1 MVGPGTPSMEEE
13 TVGQQI
19 SWPDK
24 TALWDPRQAKIL
36 SLGAVPYEGG
46 SKASQQ
52 ISIARSSGSRA
63 RSKEI
68 KQHSVSRKGSGT
80 AS

>member
-1 MVGPGTPSMEEE
+1 MEEE

-24 TALWDPRQAKIL
+24 TALWDPRQAKRL

-52 ISIARSSGSRA
+52 ISIAQEL
-63 RSKEI
+63 K
-68 KQHSVSRKGSGT
+68 KLC
-80 AS
+80 

>member
-1 MVGPGTPSMEEE
+1 MVLAVLKGCSAPVWRPVVGPGTPSMEEE

-24 TALWDPRQAKIL
+24 TALWDPRQAKRL

-52 ISIARSSGSRA
+52 ISIAQEL
-63 RSKEI
+63 K
-68 KQHSVSRKGSGT
+68 KLC
-80 AS
+80 